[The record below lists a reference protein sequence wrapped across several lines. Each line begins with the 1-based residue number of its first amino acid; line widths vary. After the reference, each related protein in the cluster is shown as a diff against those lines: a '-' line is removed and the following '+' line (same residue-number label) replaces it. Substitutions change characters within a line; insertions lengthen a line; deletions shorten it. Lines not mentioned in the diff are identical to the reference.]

1 MVLKNLKLIM
11 AEKGYTTEEVS
22 KLADVSPCVVSK
34 ASNGRKCIPKT
45 AHKLAK
51 GLGVSVAELLGED

>member
-1 MVLKNLKLIM
+1 M